1 VHCELH
7 GLQVRAYVCQ
17 HFSKSKKVGFFE
29 PYAPDSEKY
38 DGEEG
43 LQAWCE
49 KCEQVLKDEGEWTDK
64 ALQFASFR
72 GCCSGCFHEIKKFN
86 LE

>member
-1 VHCELH
+1 MPAF
-7 GLQVRAYVCQ
+7 QQ
-17 HFSKSKKVGFFE
+17 KQKVGFFE
-29 PYAPDSEKY
+29 PYPPDSEGY
-38 DGEEG
+38 DPGEG

-49 KCEQVLKDEGEWTDK
+49 ECERILKDEGEWTDK
-64 ALQFASFR
+64 ALRFAGFR